1 MEDVANSLQAA
12 ERRNHELDT
21 ELSKQKII
29 QKHCES
35 YRACRKIVEK
45 GKQVPNPK
53 AYKSKHQS
61 KYQLHDTLK
70 QQLQELGITKLPS
83 QERQNSKIANLEKEL
98 TGILQEKQDLKKRY
112 STLQVIQENF
122 DYLLITQNQPDI
134 NPKESPQ
141 QSQEL
146 L

>member
-1 MEDVANSLQAA
+1 MEDVANYLQAA
-12 ERRNHELDT
+12 KHQSHELDT

-35 YRACRKIVEK
+35 YRTCRKIVEK

-61 KYQLHDTLK
+61 EYQLHDTLK
-70 QQLQELGITKLPS
+70 QQLLELGITKLPS
-83 QERQNSKIANLEKEL
+83 QERQSSKIANLEKEL

-122 DYLLITQNQPDI
+122 DYLLSTQNQPDI
-134 NPKESPQ
+134 LQLDTVQVYP
-141 QSQEL
+141 EL
-146 L
+146 